1 MDMDTQ
7 VSHSFSFCFRI
18 LANPA
23 LLSQN
28 IHTVVHVLNSENY
41 DLFTSTILQ
50 ENLYFMKN

>member
-1 MDMDTQ
+1 MDTQ
-7 VSHSFSFCFRI
+7 VSNSFSFCFRI

-41 DLFTSTILQ
+41 DLFTSTTLQ